1 MRSALGY
8 LTFTKLKN
16 QIKDLLRS
24 PAKLIYVVV
33 MAAVL
38 ALSVMGRS
46 GQELEEPM
54 ALYNLTAIMTLFYG
68 FMFLMILATGGNSAK
83 TPMFTLSDVTLL
95 FPAPLRP
102 NRVLAYGLMRQLG
115 LSLVMALVLVF
126 QYGWLKVLFDITWVH
141 MALIIAGFALCIF
154 LAAFCSMAVYV
165 YTSGKEN
172 AGTVLRSCVIGL
184 TVLYLLWMAWSCRDA
199 LLPLLSGS
207 KDYTAALESC
217 AGFLSRF
224 PGLLFPAAGWAAGIV
239 GGILTGDTAM
249 VLISAA
255 LCVALVVVLLVLVI
269 TCKNNY
275 YEDVLETAELA
286 QSNVTAQKEGKVNEV
301 VPKNVKVGKT
311 GLHKGW
317 GASAL
322 YYKHRIENRRSG
334 VFFLSNMSLI
344 FVAIVLLMSFFM
356 RAAMEGDATAAL
368 IACFAMGTYM
378 QIFSEALG
386 RFNRELIKPYI
397 YLMPEPPLK
406 KLLYAV
412 KETLISDVFEAIV
425 LFVPVGLIVG
435 AGPLDIVFCVIARVS
450 FALLFTAG
458 NILVERVF
466 GTVSSKTLV
475 MFFYIVVLLLM
486 VLPGVAAGAALM
498 AVLSS
503 AVSEALGLAGLFLGM
518 AAVNVGISVLVMYLC
533 RNLLQYAEL
542 NNR

>member
-1 MRSALGY
+1 MKSALGY

-16 QIKDLLRS
+16 QIKDLLHS

-38 ALSVMGRS
+38 ILSVVGRS
-46 GQELEEPM
+46 GQELDTPQPM
-54 ALYNLTAIMTLFYG
+54 YQLTAMLTLFYT

-83 TPMFTLSDVTLL
+83 TPMFTLSDVTML

-102 NRVLAYGLMRQLG
+102 NRVLVYGLMRQLG

-126 QYGWLKVLFDITWVH
+126 QYGWLKVVFGITWVH
-141 MALIIAGFALCIF
+141 MALIILGFAICIF
-154 LAAFCSMAVYV
+154 LAAFCSMAIYTR
-165 YTSGKEN
+165 TSGN
-172 AGTVLRSCVIGL
+172 DRAPTVLRACILASTL
-184 TVLYLLWMAWSCRDA
+184 LYLAWMAYTCRDS
-199 LLPLLSGS
+199 LLPLLSGGQ
-207 KDYTAALESC
+207 DYYAAVDSC
-217 AGFLSRF
+217 AAFMSSF
-224 PGLLFPAAGWAAGIV
+224 PGLLFPASGWAAAIV
-239 GGILTGDTAM
+239 GGLFTGEPAL
-249 VLISAA
+249 LIGGAT
-255 LCVALVVVLLVLVI
+255 LCVLLVAVLAILVA

-286 QSNVTAQKEGKVNEV
+286 QSNVTAQKEGKVNEI

-311 GLHKGW
+311 GLGKGW
-317 GASAL
+317 GSSAL

-344 FVAIVLLMSFFM
+344 FVAIILFVAFLMGRSM
-356 RAAMEGDATAAL
+356 DGDAGAAL
-368 IACFAMGTYM
+368 ITTFATATYM
-378 QIFSEALG
+378 QIFSDALG

-406 KLLYAV
+406 KLLFCTL
-412 KETLISDVFEAIV
+412 ETLMSDVLEAVII
-425 LFVPVGLIVG
+425 FVPAGLLVG
-435 AGPLDIVFCVIARVS
+435 AGPVEIALCIVARIS

-466 GTVSSKTLV
+466 GTVSSKVLV
-475 MFFYIVVLLLM
+475 MFFYVIALLVM
-486 VLPGVAAGAALM
+486 VLPGVAVGIALITF
-498 AVLSS
+498 LP
-503 AVSEALGLAGLFLGM
+503 EALGLAGLFLGM
-518 AAVNVGISVLVMYLC
+518 AVLNVLLSLLVLYLC